1 MLSKLSTFSQE
12 SFSGINVIKSY
23 AIEPNRTVEMASI
36 SKESRTK
43 NMSLV
48 QVQAWFFPMMILL
61 IGISNVLVI
70 FIGGNQYM
78 NGQIEL
84 GVLAEF
90 IIYVNMLT
98 WPVATVGWVT
108 SIIQQ
113 AEASQKRINEF
124 LGQEPDIQDW
134 HNCQQKDNKH

>member
-1 MLSKLSTFSQE
+1 MLSQLSTFAQE

-23 AIEPNRTVEMASI
+23 AIEPNRIAEMERVSA
-36 SKESRTK
+36 ESRTK

-70 FIGGNQYM
+70 FIGGSQYIA
-78 NGQIEL
+78 GQIEL

-98 WPVATVGWVT
+98 WACSNCRLGDFYCT
-108 SIIQQ
+108 
-113 AEASQKRINEF
+113 AS
-124 LGQEPDIQDW
+124 
-134 HNCQQKDNKH
+134 